1 MRGVVILLIILAVSA
16 VFCGILPFVVM
27 PSFDAGVALPVVSVP
42 GEKLWKD
49 VGGSGFDI
57 TNTILGTL
65 LADIVVLAFAFGA
78 TRKLN
83 KEKPGRLQGLFEI
96 LTDALYGLAKSTA
109 GQNAKKIFPLMA
121 TIFLFLLVANWLE
134 LVPGVDSIGLMHC
147 AEDGFSGYEAKDW
160 AVGQVLK
167 VDEPLKQGVPAT
179 HENYELC
186 HHGEA
191 HHDVVHEITNDVAI
205 RAAATVLGVESISWN
220 DDVQN
225 ENTLAAYI
233 AEKNEEPVVAAED
246 AHGEDEGEDEAGD
259 HAAMTD
265 AEAVAAVVA
274 EAGPKLQIALEE
286 AIAEGEITQE
296 EADHALSHLD
306 DVVEEALNE
315 PYYRD
320 DIHIVTPFIRAAAT
334 DLNLT
339 LGLGLFAFIAIQV
352 FGVQA
357 LGIGYF
363 AKFINTP
370 ALGNMDKNPMG
381 AMDFVVGLL
390 EIISELAKIVSFGFR
405 LFGNIFAGQVLLF
418 VMTFLVAT
426 LLPAVFYG
434 LELFVGLIQAFV
446 FAMLLLVFSTMAM
459 AGHGHDDEHH

>member
-1 MRGVVILLIILAVSA
+1 LRGVVILLVILVVAGI
-16 VFCGILPFVVM
+16 FCGAVPFWILPQLET
-27 PSFDAGVALPVVSVP
+27 GVALPVVSVP
-42 GEKLWKD
+42 GEKLWED
-49 VGGSGFDI
+49 VSFVLFDFTI
-57 TNTILGTL
+57 TNTIIGTL
-65 LADIVVLAFAFGA
+65 LADVIVLLFAFGA
-78 TRKLN
+78 TRN
-83 KEKPGRLQGLFEI
+83 MQDIPGRLQGLFEV

-109 GQNAKKIFPLMA
+109 GINAKKIFPLMA
-121 TIFLFLLVANWLE
+121 SIFLFLLVANWLE

-167 VDEPLKQGVPAT
+167 VDAPLKQG
-179 HENYELC
+179 
-186 HHGEA
+186 
-191 HHDVVHEITNDVAI
+191 I
-205 RAAATVLGVESISWN
+205 RATEADYEACHAAEEGHLEEEHTDE
-220 DDVQN
+220 
-225 ENTLAAYI
+225 AI
-233 AEKNEEPVVAAED
+233 AGEDTGDSAEVAA
-246 AHGEDEGEDEAGD
+246 
-259 HAAMTD
+259 
-265 AEAVAAVVA
+265 A
-274 EAGPKLQIALEE
+274 EAGGQ
-286 AIAEGEITQE
+286 EISVPTDRE
-296 EADHALSHLD
+296 
-306 DVVEEALNE
+306 V
-315 PYYRD
+315 RD
-320 DIHIVTPFIRAAAT
+320 DIHIVTPFVRAAAT

-357 LGIGYF
+357 LGVGYF

-370 ALGNMDKNPMG
+370 ALGNLQKKPMG

-446 FAMLLLVFSTMAM
+446 FAMLLLVFSTIAM
-459 AGHGHDDEHH
+459 AGHGHDDVEHH